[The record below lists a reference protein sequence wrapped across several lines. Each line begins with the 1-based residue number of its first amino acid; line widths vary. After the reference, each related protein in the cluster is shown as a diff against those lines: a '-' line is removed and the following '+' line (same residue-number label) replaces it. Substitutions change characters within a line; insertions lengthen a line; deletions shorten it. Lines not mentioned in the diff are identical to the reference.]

1 MQESSAEVKNAQVSC
16 KFARFDAPRLDPHV
30 SELIRAGLSAK
41 HGISSYTIA
50 LGDHAWCAQSRAC
63 VAEWSA
69 SRCVW
74 CCATVASAFLGDGAE
89 VCFELI
95 HDDNGLPC
103 AELTQPHRC
112 APMVEAER
120 AEGWEAEG

>member
-1 MQESSAEVKNAQVSC
+1 MNSSKEVNQAQGC
-16 KFARFDAPRLDPHV
+16 KFARYDAPRLDQNF
-30 SELIRAGLSAK
+30 SGLIRDGLSAK

-50 LGDHAWCAQSRAC
+50 LGDHAWCAQSRKC

-74 CCATVASAFLGDGAE
+74 CGQTVASAFLDDGEE
-89 VCFELI
+89 VHFEI
-95 HDDNGLPC
+95 ICDENGLPC

-120 AEGWEAEG
+120 AEGWEAEA